1 MENTLNKKV
10 VFDLGDQMSFLLSTS
25 NTFLEK
31 NGYEIDFKYIDE
43 FSSCLSNVFSWLFR
57 ECGIRRFQ
65 IYLDCLLEN
74 RKLFSISYWFEMK
87 NEEIKILHG
96 SVDRGIFYLYQSYR
110 NENVGNGKVS
120 LSILFSEKFSNYVF
134 SLERSVEKIKVLNEI
149 EKFLRSSF
157 LISYLSIS
165 SSGVHFEIPVMFD
178 VINCLI
184 WRKKQKNRF
193 KPPLT
198 MRGALL
204 YAMPHEKGLGIR
216 RGARG
221 KLLKRSL

>member
-96 SVDRGIFYLYQSYR
+96 SVDRGIFYHYNTKRL
-110 NENVGNGKVS
+110 
-120 LSILFSEKFSNYVF
+120 
-134 SLERSVEKIKVLNEI
+134 
-149 EKFLRSSF
+149 
-157 LISYLSIS
+157 
-165 SSGVHFEIPVMFD
+165 H
-178 VINCLI
+178 
-184 WRKKQKNRF
+184 
-193 KPPLT
+193 
-198 MRGALL
+198 LL
-204 YAMPHEKGLGIR
+204 
-216 RGARG
+216 
-221 KLLKRSL
+221 